1 MLTFELLY
9 SRILLIAE
17 RQNRE
22 IKQLESH
29 LRFNGVNYRNSAP
42 TVTANL
48 DARSSTTNITTNSL
62 PIEHTRH
69 LVHPQLQP
77 AQSMHPPGV
86 QPPLQPPIQPT
97 LDVFLHGIPNCVY
110 ACHCHCN
117 QLNQMNLIANQA
129 SEPKKEL
136 KDNKEPGKDSKET
149 GRNPKDANNNT
160 DQSNNLEPNAGTA
173 GKTEDQKEAG
183 KPKDPANE
191 KAKSNKTENSIQRR
205 SKYISKQF
213 DVTLTSSSLD
223 GKENEDQSGDRLS
236 QESSIKKE
244 NSTLTQ
250 SVSTP
255 VVPDSGDPPAIKPR
269 TSSNPN
275 LDQAKA
281 VETKQSSDE
290 DKPAEQK
297 DKQDATAKE
306 EQPNKQSE
314 LINQPLSFPP
324 HSHCCC
330 FNQHVMFCAH
340 QLQSKIIQ
348 QSLVQQQQIQQQS
361 LQANIQPNLAVQ
373 PQQPAVNPLT
383 FAQNL
388 LNILATNFPP
398 LGEHNNELRDGYSST
413 STSTLNNL
421 GHPQPQQQLVQ
432 QQANE
437 TNPAQYL
444 NPQCLSTMQQQ
455 LTGINIQFQP
465 NVQANSMQQYNQ
477 FLQQNNLS
485 NLICDHQHSSP
496 SHSNQVQSQSTP
508 THQITINSCPAQDSS
523 AVHHPT
529 CCNAGLLGW
538 TNRKCSD
545 TSTVSGPM
553 ASCSSAASKSM
564 CSSSTAHCHHLHYP
578 HSIHSLPIYSTNL
591 PIDTGHQAAALNH
604 PNVQFDVNSL
614 TGLHQARSNSG
625 SSVQVLDEIKRAE
638 RQLRKRSKQILTD
651 TKAIRTLGIVMGVF
665 CVCWLPFFIIY
676 VVGF

>member
-1 MLTFELLY
+1 M
-9 SRILLIAE
+9 
-17 RQNRE
+17 
-22 IKQLESH
+22 
-29 LRFNGVNYRNSAP
+29 
-42 TVTANL
+42 
-48 DARSSTTNITTNSL
+48 
-62 PIEHTRH
+62 
-69 LVHPQLQP
+69 PQ
-77 AQSMHPPGV
+77 
-86 QPPLQPPIQPT
+86 IQPT

-117 QLNQMNLIANQA
+117 QMNPTNLNPIPNQA
-129 SEPKKEL
+129 NEIKKEL
-136 KDNKEPGKDSKET
+136 KDNKETNKDLNSKET
-149 GRNPKDANNNT
+149 KNPKDANNNT
-160 DQSNNLEPNAGTA
+160 DQSNHPESNVGAVNTD
-173 GKTEDQKEAG
+173 KTEIQTSKPADSKPPKE
-183 KPKDPANE
+183 PANE
-191 KAKSNKTENSIQRR
+191 KTRSNKTENSIQRR

-213 DVTLTSSSLD
+213 DVTLRTSTSLE
-223 GKENEDQSGDRLS
+223 GKENEPADPPGVEKLS

-255 VVPDSGDPPAIKPR
+255 VVPQSGDLQAIRQQPR

-275 LDQAKA
+275 LEPPKA
-281 VETKQSSDE
+281 AETTTIKQSSDE
-290 DKPAEQK
+290 VKLAEQK
-297 DKQDATAKE
+297 DKQAEVERPAKE
-306 EQPNKQSE
+306 EQQPAKQPE
-314 LINQPLSFPP
+314 LISQQLSFPP

-330 FNQHVMFCAH
+330 FNQHVMFCAN
-340 QLQSKIIQ
+340 QLQSKILQ
-348 QSLVQQQQIQQQS
+348 QNLQQQQQIQQQEQN
-361 LQANIQPNLAVQ
+361 LPANLQPNLQAQ
-373 PQQPAVNPLT
+373 QQQMQQPAVNPLT

-398 LGEHNNELRDGYSST
+398 LGEHTNELRDGYSST

-421 GHPQPQQQLVQ
+421 GNPQQQQQLVQ
-432 QQANE
+432 QANE
-437 TNPAQYL
+437 TNQAQYL
-444 NPQCLSTMQQQ
+444 NPQCLSTMQQ

-465 NVQANSMQQYNQ
+465 NAQLNSMQQFNQ

-496 SHSNQVQSQSTP
+496 SHSTQVQSQSTP

-523 AVHHPT
+523 VTHHPT

-538 TNRKCSD
+538 SNRKCSD

-591 PIDTGHQAAALNH
+591 PVDSGHQAAALNH
-604 PNVQFDVNSL
+604 PNVQFDMNSL
-614 TGLHQARSNSG
+614 TGLQQARSNSG

-665 CVCWLPFFIIY
+665 CVCWLPFFVLY
-676 VVGF
+676 VVKSIYSKLTRYMKLV